1 MSIQHIESQKRWKDL
16 SFAEQMANVGSEIE
30 RALNWKEKGNE
41 DYSKLAFFRALE
53 LLDFTIAEAKGFP
66 KLKELCRTREALI
79 DYFYFDNIYG
89 SSSKS
94 WRNYFYC
101 FTYQARVAE
110 K

>member
-1 MSIQHIESQKRWKDL
+1 MSIIHKDLQHRWKDL
-16 SFAEQMANVGSEIE
+16 SFAEQMANVGSEVE

-41 DYSKLAFFRALE
+41 EYCKLAFFRALE
-53 LLDFTIAEAKGFP
+53 LLGFTIAEAKGYP

-79 DYFYFDNIYG
+79 DYFCFDNVYG
-89 SSSKS
+89 STAKS

-101 FTYQARVAE
+101 FTYQARVAG